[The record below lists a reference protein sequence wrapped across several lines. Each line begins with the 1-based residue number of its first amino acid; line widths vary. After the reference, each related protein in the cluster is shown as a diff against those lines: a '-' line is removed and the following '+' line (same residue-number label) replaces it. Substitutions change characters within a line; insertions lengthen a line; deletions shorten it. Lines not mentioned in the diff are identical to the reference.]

1 LVQTRT
7 ALCPQRSH
15 PTIAMASPLASRDPK
30 LAKPASSPSSPTAT
44 GSPTTASDK
53 SSSAETQLDKDT
65 ILALQKELLDIFTAP
80 GVQKKLREIRDSGVK
95 CPTLAALLDTKEQ
108 RKLLEKYGLDASLS
122 DLKDVTYIWRNF
134 ETDPD
139 VYVNHASIQEALGFS
154 TVKDQDVQMPK
165 GYKQPLNKQSLIRLM
180 KSLLKSYSEPDF
192 QAAIE
197 DMKRRADASKEGS
210 KIQKDGYYHLP
221 GREAVAFAVQEQL
234 LPCFGLQATREGVTE
249 MIKRCAEHL
258 DDPEV
263 AQLMD
268 SVNAKLGMSSA
279 ACERFRKICKD
290 L

>member
-1 LVQTRT
+1 
-7 ALCPQRSH
+7 
-15 PTIAMASPLASRDPK
+15 MASPLASRDPK

>member
-1 LVQTRT
+1 MSLEPDPEFSRNSSEDE
-7 ALCPQRSH
+7 PIR
-15 PTIAMASPLASRDPK
+15 SPLLKQKEHITPPKQSKSVVHWIEEEEKRPRDSEEEEK
-30 LAKPASSPSSPTAT
+30 RPS
-44 GSPTTASDK
+44 
-53 SSSAETQLDKDT
+53 QDT
-65 ILALQKELLDIFTAP
+65 ILAFQKELLDVVTAP
-80 GVQKKLREIRDSGVK
+80 RVQKKLRESRDAGVK
-95 CPTLAALLDTKEQ
+95 CPTLAALLGAKEQ

-122 DLKDVTYIWRNF
+122 DLKEVTYIWKNF

-154 TVKDQDVQMPK
+154 TVKNQDLQMPK
-165 GYKQPLNKQSLIRLM
+165 GSKQPLNKQSLIRLM

-210 KIQKDGYYHLP
+210 KIQKDGYYRLP
-221 GREAVAFAVQEQL
+221 GREAIAFAVQEQL

-279 ACERFRKICKD
+279 ACERFRKICKH